1 MENYRYAICPE
12 IFLTSRSKF
21 SAISVGHSQ
30 KKTETNSLLALK
42 KNISAKKQNKKN
54 VYKHGLHWYLHKA
67 QHDLQS
73 HEIQ

>member
-21 SAISVGHSQ
+21 SAISVGNSQ
-30 KKTETNSLLALK
+30 KKTETNSFLALK
-42 KNISAKKQNKKN
+42 KIYLQKKKKN